1 MGLRE
6 DIDNYNEQML
16 RLQFQASD
24 NIQHK
29 LTQGELREKFL
40 KQFFRMELDRINI
53 KNGIL
58 ISGDWQSSQG
68 DFLVLNKNAR
78 LGSMSIYDIDDC
90 LLFME
95 IKSKV
100 TKVEFEEL
108 QKHAY
113 ELKSKNKKI
122 MVGMFSYSSRAKRQ
136 TIVPKFGFDYDK
148 SMDMFDTYNKKS
160 DIYPDID
167 FYYNL
172 NIYQNN
178 NEELPYY
185 IVKDISGERVLFLQ
199 PPVIGYLINLFRSVM
214 E

>member
-1 MGLRE
+1 
-6 DIDNYNEQML
+6 
-16 RLQFQASD
+16 
-24 NIQHK
+24 
-29 LTQGELREKFL
+29 
-40 KQFFRMELDRINI
+40 
-53 KNGIL
+53 
-58 ISGDWQSSQG
+58 
-68 DFLVLNKNAR
+68 
-78 LGSMSIYDIDDC
+78 MSIYDIDDC

-136 TIVPKFGFDYDK
+136 TIVPKFGFGYDK